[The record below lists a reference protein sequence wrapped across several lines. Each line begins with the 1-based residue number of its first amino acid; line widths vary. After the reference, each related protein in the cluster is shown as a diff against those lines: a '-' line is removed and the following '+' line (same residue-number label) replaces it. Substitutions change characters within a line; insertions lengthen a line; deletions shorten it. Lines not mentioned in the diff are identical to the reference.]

1 MVNIFDMKQYV
12 IMLALLAECFNAA
25 AQEREVTKTDSST
38 IYSIHNTLTN
48 TYFISNVVETKGHR
62 VSYCRELYGDKQTV
76 KKTGIAVNGRVVG
89 VWNYFTP
96 QGKKYMS
103 VDFDH
108 DQRIFFGDTTF
119 VFEDYWKKMRHK
131 ADSIVASYYSNDFF
145 AANIHLNSM
154 NSGWRAKVHYK
165 MVQGGW
171 YDLFEA
177 KPFEFDMAY
186 DVVLP
191 PNQHFD
197 IIEFEM
203 DSIGALNQTYRNK
216 GLHKFTKCCFTL
228 TEDDLW
234 EIVKN
239 SGVNTEA
246 SLEIKLEWSDSL
258 SDFRI
263 RITSFTLAP
272 PKTGI
277 KFRSRTIYV
286 NPYTKACSDIE
297 EYKEKLLD

>member
-1 MVNIFDMKQYV
+1 
-12 IMLALLAECFNAA
+12 
-25 AQEREVTKTDSST
+25 
-38 IYSIHNTLTN
+38 
-48 TYFISNVVETKGHR
+48 
-62 VSYCRELYGDKQTV
+62 
-76 KKTGIAVNGRVVG
+76 
-89 VWNYFTP
+89 
-96 QGKKYMS
+96 
-103 VDFDH
+103 
-108 DQRIFFGDTTF
+108 
-119 VFEDYWKKMRHK
+119 
-131 ADSIVASYYSNDFF
+131 
-145 AANIHLNSM
+145 M

-286 NPYTKACSDIE
+286 NPYTKAWQWSARTVLCYLLWRAALALCSLAWRPETSRSCMIFSSLILPLVIS
-297 EYKEKLLD
+297 YLKA